1 MCTSRIENDFEK
13 YRNFYSMNNIN
24 SKSMTDWLNS
34 ERYRTPNLTEISGE
48 RSTDVKG
55 ELEPKK
61 ISSKMSSTFQPICGL
76 GFSIAAAATL
86 VVALVAALAASVLT

>member
-1 MCTSRIENDFEK
+1 
-13 YRNFYSMNNIN
+13 
-24 SKSMTDWLNS
+24 MTDWLNS

-76 GFSIAAAATL
+76 GFSIAAATL
-86 VVALVAALAASVLT
+86 VVALVAALGGFLIFNHLNRLV